1 MLDVIWAGYILTE
14 MLPLFREDAHDSLSG
29 FRLYLQ
35 TMEDFIDR
43 KEKEE
48 VASIKAKF
56 PESAEINWS
65 YHYPVYWEDI
75 FFTQIRSS
83 FIVSIVSFAE
93 VSLNRVCK
101 QVFNILTPPIKHTDE
116 HKELKGGIIDRGKKY
131 LKKFGKFNN
140 PNDELWSIIKS
151 IYLVRNCIVHNNN
164 DIEDMESKKQ
174 KQIGSLIGKLPGL
187 LAAPAFVGD
196 FGKYG
201 FLKINYEFLIF
212 SIDRIQEFVSSLYD
226 ELEQLCESL
235 SSVDSGR

>member
-1 MLDVIWAGYILTE
+1 MLDVTWAEHILTE
-14 MLPLFREDAHDSLSG
+14 GLPLFREDAHDSLSG

-48 VASIKAKF
+48 IASIKAKF

-75 FFTQIRSS
+75 FFTQLRSS

-93 VSLNRVCK
+93 FNLNRVCK
-101 QVFNILTPPIKHTDE
+101 QVFNILTPPIKHTDK
-116 HKELKGGIIDRGKKY
+116 HKGGVIDRGKKY
-131 LKKFGKFNN
+131 LKRFGKFNN
-140 PNDELWSIIKS
+140 PSDELWSIIKS

-164 DIEDMESKKQ
+164 DIEDMEFKKQ
-174 KQIGSLIGKLPGL
+174 KQLGNLIGKLPGL
-187 LAAPAFVGD
+187 SAAPAFVGE

-201 FLKINYEFLIF
+201 FLKINYEFPIF
-212 SIDRIQEFVSSLYD
+212 SIRRIQDFVSSLYD

-235 SSVDSGR
+235 RSVNSWR